1 MIPKNS
7 RLIVPNLFTG
17 LNITIGIAAVYF
29 AITGNFLTSA
39 WLIILSTVMDK
50 LDGTTA
56 RLFNAATD
64 FGVQFDSFSDFFS
77 FGVAPA
83 SFYFFYAY
91 NQVGGD
97 IDKVP
102 VYLKFAVVLY
112 ILFAAVRLSKFNSQG
127 KDDHD
132 FFHGITS
139 TQSGG
144 MLAAFY
150 AMADKFDW
158 NIINDFNFLSGMIIA
173 HAILMVSYFRYP
185 KLKKLKN
192 KYLNHLLV
200 FAMAFFVLLIL
211 TRKLPEV
218 LYVVGF
224 VYVVLGYSYVKLI
237 YKPDSST
244 NADEDNNNEQ
254 EC

>member
-7 RLIVPNLFTG
+7 RFLVPNLFTG

-56 RLFNAATD
+56 RLFNASTE

-83 SFYFFYAY
+83 SFYFFYVY
-91 NQVGGD
+91 NKVGGNVD
-97 IDKVP
+97 AMP
-102 VYLKFAVVLY
+102 VYIKFAVVLY
-112 ILFAAVRLSKFNSQG
+112 ILFAAVRLAKFNCQG
-127 KDDHD
+127 KDDHT

-150 AMADKFDW
+150 AMADKYQWD
-158 NIINDFNFLSGMIIA
+158 IINDFNFLSGMIIA
-173 HAILMVSYFRYP
+173 HAVLMVSYFRYP

-200 FAMAFFVLLIL
+200 FAMAFFVFLIL
-211 TRKLPEV
+211 TRKLPEL
-218 LYVVGF
+218 LYFAGF
-224 VYVVLGYSYVKLI
+224 VYIILGYSYVKLI
-237 YKPDSST
+237 YKPEPST
-244 NADEDNNNEQ
+244 AAKEDDDELG
-254 EC
+254 C